1 MDYYKYHEEIENN
14 GNLNNFFD
22 KNNFVGYI
30 LPDGT
35 IYPCEKHNISSMES
49 FFNLIVNN
57 LYFKYDDKEK
67 FLEKSIDD
75 KLFQMLLDFFW
86 KLSKEEAE
94 SLYQFTKDNKIDL
107 SNILVSLIGCHLV
120 TRLNKKILTSLSSHE
135 PFYNYLLMGFEVE
148 TVSKII
154 YKDGKY
160 IFYHDNLYNN
170 DFLYDKVKR
179 INDEILDSEKPLFF
193 K

>member
-1 MDYYKYHEEIENN
+1 MDYYKYHEGIENN
-14 GNLNNFFD
+14 GNLDNFFD

-135 PFYNYLLMGFEVE
+135 PFYNYLLMGFEIE
-148 TVSKII
+148 TVPKII
-154 YKDGKY
+154 YKDGEY
-160 IFYHDNLYNN
+160 IFHRDSLYNN
-170 DFLYDKVKR
+170 DFLYDQINR
-179 INDEILDSEKPLFF
+179 IKDETKDDERMLFF
-193 K
+193 R